1 MADHGGG
8 DRVLVTVAGDRLRE
22 GVPPVGVFAELAAR
36 TGDWDGA
43 VRAVCLALGLSA
55 PDLRRLGPDSH
66 EIYSEFGPG
75 EEDLCGKV
83 LEIHGVFD
91 VPRLLDERETEVQ
104 CLLRNAFGA
113 SGGIATGRALALARN
128 LFKGELATAF
138 LSLARKKPRAPRGRP
153 VDFWNALC
161 AAGALLETADDD
173 EGRLVREAL
182 GLCRQNLAD
191 ASATANGQAC

>member
-8 DRVLVTVAGDRLRE
+8 DRVLVAVAGDRLRE

-36 TGDWDGA
+36 TEDWDGA
-43 VRAVCLALGLSA
+43 VWAVCLALGLSA
-55 PDLRRLGPDSH
+55 PDLRGLGPDSH

-104 CLLRNAFGA
+104 RLLRSAFGA
-113 SGGIATGRALALARN
+113 SGGIATGRALSLARN

-138 LSLARKKPRAPRGRP
+138 LSLTRKKPRAPRGRP

-161 AAGALLETADDD
+161 AAGALLETVDDD

-191 ASATANGQAC
+191 ALATANGQAC